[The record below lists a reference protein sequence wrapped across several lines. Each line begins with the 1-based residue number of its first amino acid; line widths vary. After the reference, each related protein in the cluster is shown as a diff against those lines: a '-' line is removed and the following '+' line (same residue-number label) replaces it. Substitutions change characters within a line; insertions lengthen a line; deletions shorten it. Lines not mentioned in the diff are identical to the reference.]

1 MKIQTWPLLIQIF
14 KGENR
19 ILIIPVID
27 HIAGYSV
34 DSEWYVRIE
43 EMEDYLT
50 IGRSIFSAVD
60 VIKKS
65 PCSTLTRKERE
76 KVSAL
81 KKNSKYKSWISFWK
95 NNLSASV
102 EFFED
107 GHYRIYSLKKSKTK
121 QGIYDECV
129 KEIHLLEDAKEEEIG
144 QAIIDVFEASEEYH
158 QGRKMGTNIKSIDL
172 LDNAK
177 LTITPPKDTHF
188 TDNDDSGAA
197 EIYQCY
203 SYSTSE
209 NAEPAGEFFLGIAPE
224 LDCDLKPENVRSS
237 WEDYY
242 GKADFFEM
250 KEANYGIFKYR
261 VEMRNKES
269 HKISYILQQE
279 EDLLLECGMEVHTPN
294 RRKKTDEK
302 LEAIFAE
309 FTLSCKLC

>member
-1 MKIQTWPLLIQIF
+1 MSVQTYPFLINIY
-14 KGENR
+14 KGERR
-19 ILIIPVID
+19 ILIIPVIK
-27 HIAGYSV
+27 HETGFSV
-34 DSEWYVRIE
+34 DAEWYANISKTDDCVE
-43 EMEDYLT
+43 V
-50 IGRSIFSAVD
+50 GKGVVNAVNI
-60 VIKKS
+60 IKES
-65 PCSTLTRKERE
+65 PLSHVNLRDDENDAWRK
-76 KVSAL
+76 
-81 KKNSKYKSWISFWK
+81 NTKYKNWLSFVK
-95 NNLSASV
+95 NNECTRVRVL
-102 EFFED
+102 ED
-107 GHYRIYSLKKSKTK
+107 GQYKIYSLIKSRNTK
-121 QGIYDECV
+121 GAYSDIA
-129 KEIHLLEDAKEEEIG
+129 KEIVLPKDSTEEEVG
-144 QAIIDVFEASEEYH
+144 KAVIDVFKALDEYYGNESEIGKTAKVIE
-158 QGRKMGTNIKSIDL
+158 L

-279 EDLLLECGMEVHTPN
+279 KDLLLECGMEVHTPN